1 MVLSTPEPWAFSER
15 EGSALAVDVP
25 CLLSGWGEP
34 LSPDNLVSQLLQK
47 RSDVEFHPDL
57 KEEGLKRNHTREF
70 KLQCCRQ
77 VATGQKRPAQICREH
92 NLSESVLL
100 RWRREYEARGEAAF
114 TEKQL
119 SQTEA
124 LEAKIAELERFCG
137 QLALENKILK
147 KTLESSRSKNG
158 TP

>member
-1 MVLSTPEPWAFSER
+1 MKMR
-15 EGSALAVDVP
+15 
-25 CLLSGWGEP
+25 CH
-34 LSPDNLVSQLLQK
+34 Q
-47 RSDVEFHPDL
+47 RYFHARD
-57 KEEGLKRNHTREF
+57 F

-100 RWRREYEARGEAAF
+100 RWRREYESRGESAF

-124 LEAKIAELERFCG
+124 LERKVAELERFCG
-137 QLALENKILK
+137 KLALENEILK
-147 KTLESSRSKNG
+147 RGSPEIPLAKRHAMIEEAAMEHPEMALSDLCELSLR
-158 TP
+158 